1 MNKILMGSI
10 AAAGLSLVAAGA
22 IAGDHM
28 GGRGAGHWEE
38 MDTNGD
44 GELSADEMNA
54 RHAAM
59 IEKADTDGNGALSR
73 EEMKAYHETR
83 RAEWREKHNP
93 DKNGDGVVDKS
104 EFMQNAQDMFDRLD
118 ENGDGVLS
126 EDEQPRHGR
135 HHRRGGKKG
144 E

>member
-1 MNKILMGSI
+1 MNKLMMGTI
-10 AAAGLSLVAAGA
+10 AAAGLSIVAAGA
-22 IAGDHM
+22 MAGDHK
-28 GGRGAGHWEE
+28 GGRGYDHWEK
-38 MDTNGD
+38 MDANGD
-44 GELSADEMNA
+44 GEISADEINA

-59 IEKADTDGNGALSR
+59 IEAADADGNGAVSK
-73 EEMKAYHETR
+73 EEMQAYREAR

-93 DKNGDGVVDKS
+93 DKNGDGVVDKT
-104 EFMQNAQDMFDRLD
+104 EFLQNAQEMFDKLD

-126 EDEQPRHGR
+126 EDEQTRHRR